1 MKLSKTDKHHILHFA
16 MKAGRKFPPSSIIFM
31 CFCVL
36 LAFPFVTPVRAQQN
50 TASAFQDALTL
61 SREGA
66 TDKAIEKMEEVVKND
81 PQNADAYEEVGYML
95 LKKGRFDD
103 ALSAFRSAVKI
114 NPRMRTARTGIGLT
128 LYEKG
133 NLDGAES
140 ALIEALSLNPYPS
153 RAHYALGLVYEARKD
168 YEKSIREY
176 KEGLRTYKRGKK

>member
-1 MKLSKTDKHHILHFA
+1 
-16 MKAGRKFPPSSIIFM
+16 MKAGRIFPSSSVIFI
-31 CFCVL
+31 CLCSL

-50 TASAFQDALTL
+50 TSSSFQAALTL

-66 TDKAIEKMEEVVKND
+66 TDNAIEKMEEVVRNE
-81 PQNADAYEEVGYML
+81 PQDADAYEEVGYML
-95 LKKGRFDD
+95 LKKGRLDD
-103 ALSAFRSAVKI
+103 ALSAFRSALKI
-114 NPRMRTARTGIGLT
+114 NSSMRTARTGIGLT

-176 KEGLRTYKRGKK
+176 KEGLRTYKRDKK